1 MGLLKINISLS
12 SMIILILIFRWILK
26 KKISKGMVMVFWNLV
41 LLRAIFPFSISA
53 WDLPF
58 LKDRQKPH
66 MEKYVA
72 EIPKMWSNISL
83 PQTVSMEMAQQEAP
97 SLHAA
102 DYLKW
107 VWVAGAL
114 CLMMYFLIVYIR
126 EQQALKRSVPSQN
139 HAAKRVIHEY
149 SFYRRIR
156 LYDSSFFETPVT
168 FGVVSPKILL
178 PMDSDAASRLDM
190 RNMIAHEMEHIRTF
204 DVGKRYVMVLALC
217 IHWFN
222 PLMWLM
228 YRLYQ
233 MDQEMACDERVMKK
247 MSEKETKNYIYTMIK
262 MTTEKKSLFTMTT
275 GFGGK
280 AAGKKRILQALGRR
294 KKGMASAAAAV
305 LLGICLLSSFVS
317 FSRTEV
323 DVASLRKSES
333 SADMKQNVAET
344 EEEQEP
350 ELIEPKFDEVIY
362 LFPYDES
369 FDYDGVMQDIID
381 NYNDVTQPLTSD
393 QKKAL
398 DMQCFIKVAKIYKNS
413 QHQGRKLESSDIWL
427 IEEYGTV
434 KTEIDTV

>member
-323 DVASLRKSES
+323 NVASLKNNES
-333 SADMKQNVAET
+333 SADMKQNVLET
-344 EEEQEP
+344 EEQEP
-350 ELIEPKFDEVIY
+350 ELIEPRFDKVRH
-362 LFPYDES
+362 LKRYDES

-381 NYNDVTQPLTSD
+381 NYNDFTQPFTEDQIKALIIQNGIKRAEIYREIQARGIQLQSD
-393 QKKAL
+393 Q
-398 DMQCFIKVAKIYKNS
+398 
-413 QHQGRKLESSDIWL
+413 IWT

-434 KTEIDTV
+434 KTKIDTD

>member
-26 KKISKGMVMVFWNLV
+26 KKISKGMVMFFWNLV

-58 LKDRQKPH
+58 LKDWQKPH

-83 PQTVSMEMAQQEAP
+83 PQAVPMEIVQQEAP

-107 VWVAGAL
+107 VWIAGAF

-126 EQQALKRSVPSQN
+126 EQQALRSSVLSQN
-139 HAAKRVIHEY
+139 HAARRIVYEY
-149 SFYRRIR
+149 SFRRRIR
-156 LYDSSFFETPVT
+156 LYESRFFETPVT

-178 PMDSDAASRLDM
+178 PVNSDAATRVDM

-222 PLMWLM
+222 PLVWLM

-369 FDYDGVMQDIID
+369 FDYDGVMPDMID
-381 NYNDVTQPLTSD
+381 NYNDVTQPLTPD
-393 QKKAL
+393 QEKAL
-398 DMQCFIKVAKIYKNS
+398 IIQNGIKLAKIYKRL
-413 QHQGRKLESSDIWL
+413 QKQGRELRADEIWTV
-427 IEEYGTV
+427 EEYGTV
-434 KTEIDTV
+434 RTKIVTE